1 MSLLDIFNDD
11 AFSLT
16 SLTATLNDLPYKPG
30 RIGELG
36 LFTESGINT
45 TTAMVESRN
54 GELILLPTSERGAP
68 APQAKGGKRKV
79 RSFVI
84 PHIPYDSTIVAD
96 EVRNVRAF
104 GSESSLEGVKTVVN
118 QRLSE
123 MNANHEVTLEH
134 LRLGAIKGQILD
146 SDGSSVI
153 YDLFQEFGVSQQT
166 HTFKFSDAATD
177 VRIQCVKLRR
187 KVDQALGAQPYS
199 GLRAFCGA
207 DFYDAL
213 VGHDYVKDAYH
224 RYQDSALLRNDPK
237 SGFRFGDIDW
247 EEYRG
252 QVGNVPF
259 IKADEAY
266 VIPEGTG
273 IFRTWFAPADFIETV
288 NTIGLPRY
296 AKQKILDFDKGV
308 QLHTQS
314 NPLPIC
320 LKPRA
325 VIQCKMS

>member
-1 MSLLDIFNDD
+1 MSLLDIFNND

-16 SLTATLNDLPYKPG
+16 SLTATLNDMPYKPG

-36 LFTESGINT
+36 LFTENGINT
-45 TTAMVESRN
+45 TTAMVESKN

-68 APQAKGGKRKV
+68 APQARSRKRKV

-84 PHIPYDSTIVAD
+84 PHIPYDSTIIAD

-104 GSESSLEGVKTVVN
+104 GSESALEGVRTVVN
-118 QRLSE
+118 QRLSD

-134 LRLGAIKGQILD
+134 LRLGALKGLILD
-146 SDGSSVI
+146 SDGSSII
-153 YDLFQEFGVSQQT
+153 YDLFQEFGVEQQE
-166 HTFKFSDAATD
+166 HDFAFSAADTD
-177 VRIQCVKLRR
+177 VRLECVALRR
-187 KVDQALGAQPYS
+187 KVDGALGAQPYT
-199 GLRAFCGA
+199 GLRGFCGA
-207 DFYDAL
+207 DFYDGL

-224 RYQDSALLRNDPK
+224 RFQDSALLRNDPK

-252 QVGNVPF
+252 QVGDIPF
-259 IKADEAY
+259 IEPDEAY

-296 AKQKILDFDKGV
+296 AKQKIMDFDKGV
-308 QLHTQS
+308 QVHTQS

-325 VIQCKMS
+325 VIKCTMS

>member
-16 SLTATLNDLPYKPG
+16 SLTATLNDQPYKPG

-36 LFTESGINT
+36 LFKESGINT

-68 APQAKGGKRKV
+68 APQAKWRKRQV

-104 GSESSLEGVKTVVN
+104 GSE
-118 QRLSE
+118 
-123 MNANHEVTLEH
+123 M
-134 LRLGAIKGQILD
+134 
-146 SDGSSVI
+146 
-153 YDLFQEFGVSQQT
+153 
-166 HTFKFSDAATD
+166 
-177 VRIQCVKLRR
+177 KLRR

-213 VGHDYVKDAYH
+213 VAHDYVKDAYH
-224 RYQDSALLRNDPK
+224 RYQDSALLRNDLR

-252 QVGNVPF
+252 QVGDIPF
-259 IKADEAY
+259 IKSDEAY

-296 AKQKILDFDKGV
+296 AKQKIMDFDKGV

-325 VIQCKMS
+325 VIKCKMN